1 MRVFVT
7 MAIASSPAKRE
18 ALKNLKHA
26 LSLDFIKPEIR
37 QIVLSLVEEKYVEFV
52 QIRLQDRAATGS
64 GAHDQV
70 MLLEPSDLLLELC
83 AALTANDSDSILAID
98 HRLHLPRDVEAV

>member
-1 MRVFVT
+1 MTIVAPRPT
-7 MAIASSPAKRE
+7 KRE
-18 ALKNLKHA
+18 AFENLKRA

-64 GAHDQV
+64 GAHDQM
-70 MLLEPSDLLLELC
+70 MLLEPSDLMLELC
-83 AALTANDSDSILAID
+83 AALAANDSDRILAID